1 MPVKRPAK
9 LIKNRWT
16 CCFIPKQMVVR
27 LVMFDSNHWFF
38 WASLPASGSI
48 SVATCYKSQEPHYG
62 GLHTWTSSHIT
73 VYDVAGKR
81 TCAPIIYPTVSSS
94 FTLQFP
100 HHLPCSFLT
109 IYPTFTQ
116 HSTNIYPHFTHPF
129 YPPFTHHLTPRIHML
144 PPFSPRRLVQHE
156 TTMFGLLEHL
166 RPGGSGDSA
175 HAEASK
181 MLGRR
186 DDKSALVCM
195 SHNIYI

>member
-1 MPVKRPAK
+1 MVG
-9 LIKNRWT
+9 
-16 CCFIPKQMVVR
+16 FILGHR
-27 LVMFDSNHWFF
+27 
-38 WASLPASGSI
+38 
-48 SVATCYKSQEPHYG
+48 
-62 GLHTWTSSHIT
+62 HTIT

-100 HHLPCSFLT
+100 HHLPCSFLI

-195 SHNIYI
+195 SHNIYIIYIYIYY

>member
-62 GLHTWTSSHIT
+62 GLHTWTSSHHHSVWCCRQTYVCTHHI
-73 VYDVAGKR
+73 
-81 TCAPIIYPTVSSS
+81 PNSFLIIYPAVSSS

-100 HHLPCSFLT
+100 HHLPNFYPTFNQHLSTFYPSILPT
-109 IYPTFTQ
+109 IYPSFDAKNPHVAAIFT
-116 HSTNIYPHFTHPF
+116 TKAGPARDNDVRAPRA
-129 YPPFTHHLTPRIHML
+129 PPT
-144 PPFSPRRLVQHE
+144 RRLRRFR
-156 TTMFGLLEHL
+156 T
-166 RPGGSGDSA
+166 RGGFKNARS
-175 HAEASK
+175 
-181 MLGRR
+181 
-186 DDKSALVCM
+186 
-195 SHNIYI
+195 